1 MKEDSCA
8 SRCYFKTIPVRY
20 QRNTIGLYT
29 LLVIKFIIKVG
40 AKPARPH
47 GVAPRAHAD
56 LRPYHR
62 FTTFRESPDMPEP
75 IRTRMGSFSASR
87 AIHLRIETLRTGMS
101 GTEARGH
108 VRPHPKGRLAAMEN
122 PGEFAPSQT
131 ISFGGFPQ
139 PHARC
144 AP

>member
-1 MKEDSCA
+1 M
-8 SRCYFKTIPVRY
+8 
-20 QRNTIGLYT
+20 L
-29 LLVIKFIIKVG
+29 KVG

-75 IRTRMGSFSASR
+75 IRTRMGSFSAIR

-122 PGEFAPSQT
+122 PGELAPSQT